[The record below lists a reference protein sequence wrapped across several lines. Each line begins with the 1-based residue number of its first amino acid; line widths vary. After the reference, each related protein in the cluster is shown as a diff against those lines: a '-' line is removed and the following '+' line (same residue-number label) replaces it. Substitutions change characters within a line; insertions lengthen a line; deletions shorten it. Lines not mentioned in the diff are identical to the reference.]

1 MLLHDY
7 LDFNSRNQ
15 DPVQTTTQHRNF
27 VRCQHVMENCYTPF
41 AAIHHDFSLA
51 STFSTMFSGK
61 HGGA

>member
-1 MLLHDY
+1 MLLHDH

-15 DPVQTTTQHRNF
+15 DPVQTTTQHLNSI
-27 VRCQHVMENCYTPF
+27 RCQHVMENCYAPF
-41 AAIHHDFSLA
+41 AIHHDFSLA